1 MNWNSMEKTSCLGWR
16 LAAVLVL
23 AIWPVAAQVPLNL
36 SPQRALGN
44 MSLRQQSQAPN
55 LVEGRELNRPL
66 GLAVDATR
74 RIVWVADTLNNRVL
88 GWRNSSAFEN
98 GAFADFVLGQRDSL
112 STEPQGPGSGF
123 SGGLFFP
130 MSVAVDPTGNVYVMD
145 AGNNRVVRYPR
156 PFDQQDQLPDMVI
169 GQPDFRTRGPNQ
181 GGITEKTLNTN
192 SGGALYKAGLA
203 FDAQNNLWVVDAGN
217 HRILRFA
224 AGVLGESAASF
235 PSSNLVLGQ
244 PDFVANL
251 PLPNDFRFEVRA
263 RKNGIREP
271 AGLAFDQSGRLYVAD
286 ALNRVLVYRPPFA
299 IGMDAARIIGIS
311 PNIPEGQPPLP
322 PVNEYTV
329 GISLQGGGSQSA
341 DAVFTIGNVVFVVDT
356 PASRIVRFDPFDTWP
371 AENQSFSPRAQAVIG
386 QDGLTLLQLRNNRG
400 QPEPS
405 NTSLFAPGGAVFA
418 NGETFVVDSENN
430 RMLVFGDLSTGPPA
444 AAGAPYNARRVL
456 GQLNFAARSPNLL
469 EGREFNFNFQ
479 GAQGGGIAIDT
490 RSNPPRLYVADT
502 LNHRV
507 LGFAD
512 ARKVRGGDRADIVLG
527 QPDFTRALVN
537 YPANDPN
544 VRSATSLSSPI
555 GVVVDKTGNVWVA
568 DTGNS
573 RVLRFPDPFANSA
586 GQADLVLGQTSF
598 ASRLQDATA
607 RTMSIPYGIAF
618 SVDGSLFV
626 SDGGLNRIL
635 QFNPPF
641 VNGMAAV
648 RAFGQPDFIGS
659 ASGVAENRLNGP
671 RHISFDSDDRLYV
684 ADTGNNR
691 IQIFSRAPL
700 AGPDPKAAFS
710 LARNLNRP
718 FGVFVSPQTGEIW
731 VANAGAGQALRYPNF
746 DRLVSGGDSS
756 DYTIPAAGPLALT
769 LDQFG
774 NLFMAD
780 LRNRVAIHYPRVLI
794 VNGANY
800 LSRVAPGMVATL
812 QSNTLN
818 YSFTEQTAIN
828 QTVPLAR
835 ALGDLRVMVEGQPA
849 PMYFTS
855 PFQIN
860 FQMPIGLPTSG
871 NVELQVEQ
879 VSTGR
884 IVAATEV
891 QMDSASPGLFT
902 LSGTGTGQLAALN
915 FEDNNSVN
923 GIGEG
928 LKAVGRG
935 KVIVIFATGQGPING
950 APPDGT
956 PPSGAV
962 STDVKPIVAI
972 GGIRL
977 TDAEILYSGL
987 APGLVGVWQ
996 LNLRVPDRV
1005 PPNSRAQVVVA
1016 FRDVPSTNPQVPTQI
1031 VTTIAVQ

>member
-1 MNWNSMEKTSCLGWR
+1 MKWDFMEKTLRLGWF
-16 LAAVLVL
+16 LAVAAALTV
-23 AIWPVAAQVPLNL
+23 WPLAAQVPLNL
-36 SPQRALGN
+36 APQRALGN
-44 MSLRQQSQAPN
+44 LSLRQQSQAPN

-66 GLAVDATR
+66 GVAVDSTR

-98 GAFADFVLGQRDSL
+98 GAQSDFVLGQRDNL
-112 STEPQGPGSGF
+112 STEPQGPGTGF

-130 MSVAVDPTGNVYVMD
+130 MSVAVDASGSVYVLD

-156 PFDQQDQLPDMVI
+156 PSDQQDQLPDMVI
-169 GQPDFRTRGPNQ
+169 GQPDFRTRGGNQ
-181 GGITEKTLNTN
+181 GGITEKTLLTS
-192 SGGALYKAGLA
+192 SGGNIYKAGLA
-203 FDAQNNLWVVDAGN
+203 FDTQNNLWVVDPGN

-224 AGVLGESAASF
+224 ANVLGESAASF

-244 PDFVANL
+244 PDFVASA
-251 PLPNDFRFEVRA
+251 PLPNDFRLEIRT
-263 RKNGIREP
+263 RKNGMREP
-271 AGLAFDQSGRLYVAD
+271 AGLAFDQTGRLFVAD

-299 IGMDAARIIGIS
+299 VGMDAARIMGIA
-311 PNIPEGQPPLP
+311 PVIPEGQPPLA

-329 GISLQGGGSQSA
+329 GITFQAGGSQPA
-341 DAVFTIGNVVFVVDT
+341 DAVFTIGNVVFVLDT
-356 PASRIVRFDPFDTWP
+356 PASRILRFDSFDTWP

-405 NTSLFAPGGAVFA
+405 NSTLFGPGGAVFA

-430 RMLVFGDLSTGPPA
+430 RMIVFGDLSTGPPA
-444 AAGAPYNARRVL
+444 AAGAPYSARRVL

-469 EGREFNFNFQ
+469 EGREFNFNSQ
-479 GAQGGGIAIDT
+479 GSALAGIAVDT

-527 QPDFTRALVN
+527 QPDFTRSLINA
-537 YPANDPN
+537 PSNDPN
-544 VRSATSLSSPI
+544 VRGPSSLSSPI
-555 GVVVDKTGNVWVA
+555 GVVVDKTGNVWVT
-568 DTGNS
+568 DSGNS
-573 RVLRFPDPFANSA
+573 RVLRFPDPFANSS
-586 GQADLVLGQTSF
+586 GQADLVLGQTGF

-607 RTMSIPYGIAF
+607 RTMSIPYGLAF

-626 SDGGLNRIL
+626 SDAGLNRVL

-641 VNGMAAV
+641 INGMPSV
-648 RAFGQPDFIGS
+648 RAFGQPDFIAS
-659 ASGVAENRLNGP
+659 AAGVTENRLSSP

-684 ADTGNNR
+684 ADSNNNR
-691 IQIFSRAPL
+691 VQIFSRAPL
-700 AGPDPKAAFS
+700 AGPDPKAAFT
-710 LARNLNRP
+710 LARSLSRP
-718 FGVFVSPQTGEIW
+718 LGVFVSPQTGEIW
-731 VANAGAGQALRYPNF
+731 VANAGAGQAVRYPNF
-746 DRLVSGGDSS
+746 DRLVSGGDAF
-756 DYTIPAAGPLALT
+756 DYAIPAAGPLALT

-780 LRNRVAIHYPRVLI
+780 LRNRVAIHYPRVNI

-818 YSFTEQTAIN
+818 YAFTEQTAIN

-835 ALGDLRVMVEGQPA
+835 ALGDLRVVVEGQPA

-860 FQMPIGLPTSG
+860 FQMPIGLPSSG

-935 KVIVIFATGQGPING
+935 KVIVLFATGQGQING

-1016 FRDVPSTNPQVPTQI
+1016 FRDVPSNNPQVPTQI

>member
-1 MNWNSMEKTSCLGWR
+1 MKWKLMEKTLRLRRW
-16 LAAVLVL
+16 LAATAIL
-23 AIWPVAAQVPLNL
+23 AAWPALAQVPLNL
-36 SPQRALGN
+36 APQRALGN
-44 MSLRQQSQAPN
+44 LSLRQQSQAPN

-88 GWRNSSAFEN
+88 GWNNSSAFEN
-98 GAFADFVLGQRDSL
+98 GAQSDFVLGQRDKL
-112 STEPQGPGSGF
+112 STEPQGPGTGF

-130 MSVAVDPTGNVYVMD
+130 MSVAVDASGNVYVLD

-169 GQPDFRTRGPNQ
+169 GQPDFRTRGGNQ
-181 GGITEKTLNTN
+181 GGITEKTLLTN
-192 SGGALYKAGLA
+192 ANGNIYKAGLA
-203 FDAQNNLWVVDAGN
+203 FDSQNNLWVVDPGN

-224 AGVLGESAASF
+224 ANVLGESAASF

-244 PDFVANL
+244 PDFVASL
-251 PLPNDFRFEVRA
+251 ALPNDFRLEIRT
-263 RKNGIREP
+263 RKNGMREP
-271 AGLAFDQSGRLYVAD
+271 SGIAFDQTGRLYVAD
-286 ALNRVLVYRPPFA
+286 LLNRVLVYRPPFA
-299 IGMDAARIIGIS
+299 VGMDAARIMGIAPS
-311 PNIPEGQPPLP
+311 IPETQPQLP

-329 GISLQGGGSQSA
+329 GILFQGGNQPA

-356 PASRIVRFDPFDTWP
+356 PASRIVRFDSFDTWP

-405 NTSLFAPGGAVFA
+405 NSTLFGPGGAVFA

-469 EGREFNFNFQ
+469 EGREFNF
-479 GAQGGGIAIDT
+479 ASQGGQAAGIAIDA

-527 QPDFTRALVN
+527 QPDFTRSLIN
-537 YPANDPN
+537 YPSNDPN
-544 VRSATSLSSPI
+544 VRGASSLSSPV

-568 DTGNS
+568 DSGNS

-586 GQADLVLGQTSF
+586 GQADLVIGQTSF
-598 ASRLQDATA
+598 AARLQDATA
-607 RTMSIPYGIAF
+607 RTMSIPYGLAF

-626 SDGGLNRIL
+626 SDGGLNRVL

-641 VNGMAAV
+641 VNGMPAV
-648 RAFGQPDFIGS
+648 RAFGQPDFIVS
-659 ASGVAENRLNGP
+659 AVGATENRLSNP

-700 AGPDPKAAFS
+700 AGPDPKAAFT
-710 LARNLNRP
+710 LTRNINRP
-718 FGVFVSPQTGEIW
+718 QGVFVSPQTGEIW

-746 DRLVSGGDSS
+746 DRLVSGGDTF
-756 DYTIPAAGPLALT
+756 DYVIPAAGPLALT

-800 LSRVAPGMVATL
+800 LSRVTPGMVATL

-835 ALGDLRVMVEGQPA
+835 
-849 PMYFTS
+849 
-855 PFQIN
+855 
-860 FQMPIGLPTSG
+860 
-871 NVELQVEQ
+871 
-879 VSTGR
+879 
-884 IVAATEV
+884 
-891 QMDSASPGLFT
+891 
-902 LSGTGTGQLAALN
+902 
-915 FEDNNSVN
+915 
-923 GIGEG
+923 GIGRSARYG
-928 LKAVGRG
+928 GG
-935 KVIVIFATGQGPING
+935 ATGPHVFHLTVSDQFPDADRSALLRKRGVTGG
-950 APPDGT
+950 AGFHRANRSRHGSPDGL
-956 PPSGAV
+956 SLAG
-962 STDVKPIVAI
+962 IVHSQRIRHRAI
-972 GGIRL
+972 GR
-977 TDAEILYSGL
+977 S
-987 APGLVGVWQ
+987 Q
-996 LNLRVPDRV
+996 LRG
-1005 PPNSRAQVVVA
+1005 QQ
-1016 FRDVPSTNPQVPTQI
+1016 FR
-1031 VTTIAVQ
+1031 